1 MNFAEQNKNSTLI
14 KVVLFDDNDLLRD
27 SIAMLIRDTED
38 LVIGGLFSDCT
49 DVVKNLK
56 AARPDVVIMDIDMP
70 GMSGIEGVKLI
81 RQNFPS
87 VHVLM
92 QTVFEDDTKVFA
104 AIKAGASGYILKS
117 AESSYLLEAIREVY
131 NGGAPMTPSI
141 AKKVLQHFQSGDTA
155 PAKEE
160 YQLTP
165 RENEVLGYLVKGYS
179 YKMIADKMSIT
190 YATVRAH
197 MTKIFE
203 KLHVSSMTE
212 AVAKAISQKL
222 F

>member
-1 MNFAEQNKNSTLI
+1 MNFAGQTVSQHVI
-14 KVVLFDDNDLLRD
+14 KVVLFDDNDMLRD

-38 LVIGGLFSDCT
+38 LVITGLFSDCI
-49 DVVKNLK
+49 DVVKNIK
-56 AARPDVVIMDIDMP
+56 STKPDVVLMDIDMP
-70 GMSGIEGVKLI
+70 GMSGITGVQLI

-92 QTVFEDDTKVFA
+92 QTVFEDDSKVFA

-117 AESSYLLEAIREVY
+117 AESTSLLEAIREVY

-141 AKKVLQHFQSGDTA
+141 AKKVLQHFQSGDAAAAKDEYRLTA
-155 PAKEE
+155 RE
-160 YQLTP
+160 Y
-165 RENEVLGYLVKGYS
+165 EVLGYLVKGYS

-197 MTKIFE
+197 MTKIYE

-212 AVAKAISQKL
+212 AVAKALSKKL